1 MTPAQMLRLLSLLS
15 APILACACGRP
26 FDVKTP
32 PGLVE
37 LDDQKPKY
45 DYRAVAPE
53 GVVVGIRV
61 VDVGKKGDLV
71 FWARATELRM
81 RQLAGYA
88 LLSEGEVKSRDGTA
102 GRELRFGHDENG
114 KPYFYVVRIF
124 VTRGRLFFVETGGP
138 KDELAK
144 YQPSLDWM
152 QGTLTLD

>member
-53 GVVVGIRV
+53 GVVVLRSFGEPTGPSPWNQAERDRAMLWGI
-61 VDVGKKGDLV
+61 VDV
-71 FWARATELRM
+71 RR
-81 RQLAGYA
+81 
-88 LLSEGEVKSRDGTA
+88 
-102 GRELRFGHDENG
+102 
-114 KPYFYVVRIF
+114 
-124 VTRGRLFFVETGGP
+124 VE
-138 KDELAK
+138 ELAA
-144 YQPSLDWM
+144 P
-152 QGTLTLD
+152 